1 MSGRLFRSRDDRMLA
16 GVAGGL
22 AEMWDADPSLVRLVW
37 ALLVI
42 FTGGIALLVYIVM
55 AIVVPEEDDVV
66 PGGMPAAWPTATPSS
81 SATDRTPTDATMTPT
96 GEPTAAPTS
105 APLTSTGWVVPP
117 ATARQARPEAVPRD
131 APLVP
136 PVARVSGR
144 ADPRGPAGAP
154 RDLLPGPPVPPQPR
168 FRVVLA
174 ARPGRAGGGAPAVRG
189 RSRAALGGPRM
200 THARRGSIVGATWL
214 IGLGVVFLAQRGR
227 STCPGARRGR
237 CS

>member
-66 PGGMPAAWPTATPSS
+66 PGGMPAAWPTATPPSS
-81 SATDRTPTDATMTPT
+81 PTDGTPTDATMTPT
-96 GEPTAAPTS
+96 GDPTAAPTS

-117 ATARQARPEAVPRD
+117 ATARQARAEARAARRAARAARGDGVSGGLILGGLLVLLGIFFLVRQYLPSLD
-131 APLVP
+131 FEWFWPLVL
-136 PVARVSGR
+136 V
-144 ADPRGPAGAP
+144 
-154 RDLLPGPPVPPQPR
+154 
-168 FRVVLA
+168 
-174 ARPGRAGGGAPAVRG
+174 
-189 RSRAALGGPRM
+189 
-200 THARRGSIVGATWL
+200 
-214 IGLGVVFLAQRGR
+214 GLGVVLLLSAVGRGPR
-227 STCPGARRGR
+227 SGGEG
-237 CS
+237 

>member
-66 PGGMPAAWPTATPSS
+66 PGGMPAAWPTATPPSS
-81 SATDRTPTDATMTPT
+81 PTDGSPTDTTMTPT
-96 GEPTAAPTS
+96 GDPTTAPTS

-117 ATARQARPEAVPRD
+117 ATARQARAEARAARRAARAARGDGVSGGLILGGLLVLLGIFFLVRQYLPSLD
-131 APLVP
+131 FEWFWPLVL
-136 PVARVSGR
+136 V
-144 ADPRGPAGAP
+144 
-154 RDLLPGPPVPPQPR
+154 
-168 FRVVLA
+168 
-174 ARPGRAGGGAPAVRG
+174 
-189 RSRAALGGPRM
+189 
-200 THARRGSIVGATWL
+200 
-214 IGLGVVFLAQRGR
+214 GLGVVLLLSAVGRGPR
-227 STCPGARRGR
+227 SGGEG
-237 CS
+237 

>member
-66 PGGMPAAWPTATPSS
+66 PGGMPAAWPTATPPSS
-81 SATDRTPTDATMTPT
+81 PTDGTPTDTTMTPT
-96 GEPTAAPTS
+96 GEPTTAPTS

-117 ATARQARPEAVPRD
+117 ATARQARAEARAARRAARAARGDGVSGGLILGGLLVLLGIFFLVRQYLPSLD
-131 APLVP
+131 FEWFWPLVL
-136 PVARVSGR
+136 V
-144 ADPRGPAGAP
+144 
-154 RDLLPGPPVPPQPR
+154 
-168 FRVVLA
+168 
-174 ARPGRAGGGAPAVRG
+174 
-189 RSRAALGGPRM
+189 
-200 THARRGSIVGATWL
+200 
-214 IGLGVVFLAQRGR
+214 GLGVVLLLSAVGRGPR
-227 STCPGARRGR
+227 SGGEG
-237 CS
+237 